1 VKRIIILYSLAL
13 AALVFVLKFLEYR
26 FIIRDLSLEFY
37 MGVIALLFTIVGI
50 WLGLKLTRK
59 KVIVH
64 VSQPPVRDVF
74 QIDEKMLQQTGI
86 SKREY
91 EVLELMAKGLSNQ
104 EIADKL
110 FVSLNTIKTHSS
122 NLFVKLDAK
131 RRTQAIERAKQLRL
145 LP

>member
-1 VKRIIILYSLAL
+1 
-13 AALVFVLKFLEYR
+13 
-26 FIIRDLSLEFY
+26 
-37 MGVIALLFTIVGI
+37 VGI

-59 KVIVH
+59 KVITI
-64 VSQPPVRDVF
+64 SAPTSSPDTIF
-74 QIDEKMLQQTGI
+74 QLDEQILQQKGI

-91 EVLELMAKGLSNQ
+91 EVLELMAKGHSNQ

-110 FVSLNTIKTHSS
+110 FVSLNTIKTHTS
-122 NLFVKLDAK
+122 NLFIKLEAK